1 MTADEILAEFKVVLA
16 DERSAIRKADAKAV
30 LATATKKET
39 LAAALVETGA
49 WTRSDMLAGLT
60 ALVDELR
67 NNGVL
72 LAHARDCLRDAIAAL
87 HGAPSH
93 EALKRTG
100 VRLSV
105 TG

>member
-1 MTADEILAEFKVVLA
+1 MSADEILAEFKVVLA
-16 DERSAIRKADAKAV
+16 DERVAIRKADAKSV
-30 LATATKKET
+30 LLAATKKEK
-39 LAAALVETGA
+39 LATELVDSGA
-49 WTRSDMLAGLT
+49 WSRGDMLAGLSS
-60 ALVDELR
+60 LVEELR

-93 EALKRTG
+93 EVLKRTG

>member
-1 MTADEILAEFKVVLA
+1 MNAVEILAEFKIVLA
-16 DERSAIRKADAKAV
+16 DERGAIRAADAKAV
-30 LATATKKET
+30 LEAATKKEK
-39 LAAALVETGA
+39 LATELVECGA
-49 WTRSDMLAGLT
+49 WTRGELLQPLT
-60 ALVDELR
+60 SLVEELR

-87 HGAPSH
+87 HGSPS
-93 EALKRTG
+93 ADIVRKTG

>member
-1 MTADEILAEFKVVLA
+1 MSADEILAEFKVVLA
-16 DERSAIRKADAKAV
+16 DERAAIRAADAKAV
-30 LATATKKET
+30 LRAATTKEK
-39 LAAALVETGA
+39 LAAGLIECGA
-49 WTRSDMLAGLT
+49 WTRGDMLQALS

-87 HGAPSH
+87 HGAPNP
-93 EALKRTG
+93 EATRRTG
-100 VRLSV
+100 LRLSV